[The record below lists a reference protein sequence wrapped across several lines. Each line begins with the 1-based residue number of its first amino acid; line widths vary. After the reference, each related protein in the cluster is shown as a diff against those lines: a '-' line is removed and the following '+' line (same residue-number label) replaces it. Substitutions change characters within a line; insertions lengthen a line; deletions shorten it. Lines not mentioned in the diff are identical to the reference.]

1 MADPIHGIF
10 VPNIVPLDKSG
21 QIDEDALR
29 ANVDWLIDRGVH
41 GIYPNGSTS
50 EFTRF
55 TAEERRRINQIVCEQ
70 AAGRVLVLAGAA
82 EANVKETL
90 AACEACAEFGARAV
104 AIVSPFYYKL
114 GQEAV
119 YAYFREIAQQTP
131 IDITLY
137 NIPMFASPIEV
148 DTVRRLAQFKR
159 VVAIKD
165 SSGDI
170 ANMGRMIAAVKPER
184 EDFVF
189 LSGWEPA
196 LLPSLMLGATGGTH
210 ATANVAPELTRR
222 VIELGMAGEYE
233 QAKEAHYALL
243 KLFDTL
249 LGVGDFPTGFRLGAE
264 LRDQYV
270 GQSRQ
275 PLGDVAKPDRAAIES
290 AIEEALA
297 VVPQA

>member
-1 MADPIHGIF
+1 MADPIRGIF
-10 VPNIVPLDKSG
+10 VPNIVPLDEQG
-21 QIDEDALR
+21 RIDEDELR
-29 ANVDWLIDRGVH
+29 RAVDWLIDRGVH

-55 TAEERRRINQIVCEQ
+55 SAEERRRINQIVCSQ
-70 AAGRVLVLAGAA
+70 VGDRALVLAGAA
-82 EANVKETL
+82 ESNVKETL

-104 AIVSPFYYKL
+104 AIVSPFYYRL
-114 GQEAV
+114 SQEAV
-119 YAYFREIAQQTP
+119 FAYFREIAEQTP

-148 DTVRRLAQFKR
+148 DTIRRLAQFER

-170 ANMGRMIAAVKPER
+170 AAMGRMIAAVKPER

-222 VIELGMAGEYE
+222 LFELASAGEYD
-233 QAKEAHYALL
+233 QARALHFQL
-243 KLFDTL
+243 LELFDVL

-264 LRDQYV
+264 LRGLRV
-270 GQSRQ
+270 GESRQ
-275 PLGDVAKPDRAAIES
+275 PLGNRPAADRQQVQAVIER
-290 AIEEALA
+290 ALQM
-297 VVPQA
+297 VST

>member
-1 MADPIHGIF
+1 MADPIRGIF
-10 VPNIVPLDKSG
+10 VPNIVPLDDQG
-21 QIDEDALR
+21 RVDEDELR
-29 ANVDWLIDRGVH
+29 RSVDWLIERGVH

-55 TAEERRRINQIVCEQ
+55 TADERRQINKIVCEQ
-70 AAGRVLVLAGAA
+70 SAGRALVLAGAA

-104 AIVSPFYYKL
+104 AIVAPFYYRL

-119 YAYFREIAQQTP
+119 YAYFREIAEQTP

-148 DTVRRLAQFKR
+148 DTIRRLAQFER

-184 EDFVF
+184 EEFVF

-196 LLPSLMLGATGGTH
+196 LLPSLLLGATGGTH

-222 VIELGMAGEYE
+222 LFDLGMAGEFEKAREYHFE
-233 QAKEAHYALL
+233 LL
-243 KLFDTL
+243 RLFDVL
-249 LGVGDFPTGFRLGAE
+249 LGVGDFPAGFRLGAE
-264 LRDQYV
+264 LRGQRV

-275 PLGDVAKPDRAAIES
+275 PLGDVPPVDRDAVQAAIDQALS
-290 AIEEALA
+290 AAT
-297 VVPQA
+297 V